1 MDAHSF
7 HMRSIIRSLLIGLS
21 LSFLLQS
28 IHVAS
33 AQSLDENK
41 EWITLADIDLE
52 PISLGIH
59 EKKIRAALKAKDW
72 SYAARLLKVTSPP
85 LQFLKAWF
93 HVQADQWENAL
104 QLLKGLEDHPL
115 LADEVNALLC
125 QAYLY

>member
-28 IHVAS
+28 LHVAS

-59 EKKIRAALKAKDW
+59 EKKIRIFRFEKNQRYQNF
-72 SYAARLLKVTSPP
+72 STYYI
-85 LQFLKAWF
+85 
-93 HVQADQWENAL
+93 E
-104 QLLKGLEDHPL
+104 
-115 LADEVNALLC
+115 
-125 QAYLY
+125 